1 MGVPLWIANK
11 SWHSQVAVRQRQAH
25 CHLWPCHEFFKN
37 KNDLKRNE
45 DNLKINKNEDDL
57 TKMKTTKNKI
67 KNEDDL
73 NKNIKSTLIGCDIKV
88 N

>member
-1 MGVPLWIANK
+1 VHFNSSLTYLQPQI
-11 SWHSQVAVRQRQAH
+11 
-25 CHLWPCHEFFKN
+25 FFFLN
-37 KNDLKRNE
+37 KNDLKKNE
-45 DNLKINKNEDDL
+45 DNLKKEKNEDDL